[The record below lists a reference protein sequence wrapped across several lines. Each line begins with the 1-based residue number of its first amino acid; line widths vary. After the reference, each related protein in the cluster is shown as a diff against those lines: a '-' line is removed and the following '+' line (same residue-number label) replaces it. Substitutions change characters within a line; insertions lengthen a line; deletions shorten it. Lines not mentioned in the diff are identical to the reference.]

1 METQEELDFIREGQ
15 RGFSASMSYYS
26 GGGNRSYYIGG
37 FTDGNPMNTIQLS
50 DYYTG
55 GTSGAGKRLSCF
67 VRKL

>member
-1 METQEELDFIREGQ
+1 M
-15 RGFSASMSYYS
+15 GFSASMSYYS

-37 FTDGNPMNTIQLS
+37 FTDGDPMNTIQLS

-55 GTSGAGKRLSCF
+55 GTSGAGKRLSFF